1 MNNTSLG
8 KRGEDIAEKFLQ
20 DRGFKILDRNFQNKF
35 GEIDL
40 VAVDED
46 TLVFVEVKTRYSDKF
61 GKPEEAVTPRKV
73 RKIIKAGQYY
83 RNFKK
88 DLDLPELE
96 RIDVVALGLKADGEI
111 KRIELIENVTG

>member
-88 DLDLPELE
+88 DLPELE
-96 RIDVVALGLKADGEI
+96 RIDVVALDLKTGGKI
-111 KRIELIENVTG
+111 KRVELIENVTG